1 MENSAPEAPGI
12 DLVFDGDC
20 GFCTRSALWIQG
32 RDRDGSVHLHP
43 LQRPGVLE
51 RFGLT
56 HEEALSAVWAF
67 RRGGGAG
74 AGFRSTPPYRGAA
87 AVNLALDAVFGTRI
101 FSAVYRLP
109 GLRWLQDLG
118 YQWVADHRYLLR
130 GATPW
135 CLERPEDCPDAT
147 SR

>member
-1 MENSAPEAPGI
+1 VIHRANAPTSTRMMVRMFNILAVEPHFVQLRSGARKLTAMENSAPEAPGI

-32 RDRDGSVHLHP
+32 RDRDGRVHLHP

-87 AVNLALDAVFGTRI
+87 AVNLAL
-101 FSAVYRLP
+101 
-109 GLRWLQDLG
+109 
-118 YQWVADHRYLLR
+118 
-130 GATPW
+130 
-135 CLERPEDCPDAT
+135 
-147 SR
+147 